1 MGTSYPKLNIA
12 AFGMEKIVPDLDA
25 LGVFTRLLARSA
37 TGQPVTTYTLLII
50 AVRVKVVN
58 IILLLWI
65 TAGYDPFQ
73 ARPYQDI
80 KLYPLRCL
88 YEYLSGL
95 SPKWRILLHLLYT
108 RPYRYQSGMAHD
120 PEKYYDKSFRLLL
133 VYVLF

>member
-37 TGQPVTTYTLLII
+37 TGQPVIPILLII

-65 TAGYDPFQ
+65 TAGVRSFP
-73 ARPYQDI
+73 
-80 KLYPLRCL
+80 
-88 YEYLSGL
+88 
-95 SPKWRILLHLLYT
+95 SPTISRH
-108 RPYRYQSGMAHD
+108 
-120 PEKYYDKSFRLLL
+120 
-133 VYVLF
+133 